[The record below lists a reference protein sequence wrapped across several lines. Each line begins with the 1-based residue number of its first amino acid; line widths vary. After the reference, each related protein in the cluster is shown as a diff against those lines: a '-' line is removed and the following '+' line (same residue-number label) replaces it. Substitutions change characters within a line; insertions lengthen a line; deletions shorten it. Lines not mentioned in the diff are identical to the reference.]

1 MLSLFQCHSG
11 HDTYFPA
18 IWEICIVSPH
28 SATSPPNPRAAIPS
42 KVANLNR
49 EYEDDK
55 LCILDVRVTTS
66 SGKDVDVEIQLQASS
81 ELYDRIQCYVA
92 RMVAEKVNAGG
103 SYKLT
108 QSISIVILDHLLLPG
123 NKTRY
128 HHRFRLYDSEAALE
142 YPNSME
148 IHTLELPKIPKNN
161 DSTRLWKWLRFISS
175 KTQEE
180 IMPLTKEDPV
190 MSEALLKLLDMSG
203 DLATRRRAEARA
215 KFLWDQAARE
225 HDSRKEGLT
234 EGRAEG
240 LTEGLEKGLEKGLV
254 EGRAEG
260 DAKARAGIVRH
271 MLQEGIPAA
280 DIAKWTGCPLPEVER
295 LSKDRG

>member
-1 MLSLFQCHSG
+1 MDTAPIDMLSPKNDFVFKQLFGDARHTAPLADFLQAVLG
-11 HDTYFPA
+11 LPKEEFTNLV
-18 IWEICIVSPH
+18 IVDP
-28 SATSPPNPRAAIPS
+28 
-42 KVANLNR
+42 NLNR

-55 LCILDVRVTTS
+55 LCILDVRVTTK

-81 ELYDRIQCYVA
+81 EFYDRIQCYVA
-92 RMVAEKVNAGG
+92 RMVAEKVNAGD
-103 SYKLT
+103 SYRLT

-123 NKTRY
+123 DKTRY
-128 HHRFRLYDSEAALE
+128 HHRFRLYDSEANLE

-148 IHTLELPKIPKNN
+148 IHTLELPKIPKNS

-190 MSEALLKLLDMSG
+190 ISEALLKLLDMSG

-225 HDSRKEGLT
+225 RDSREEGV
-234 EGRAEG
+234 AEG
-240 LTEGLEKGLEKGLV
+240 LAKGLAKGKA
-254 EGRAEG
+254 EERAEM
-260 DAKARAGIVRH
+260 VRR
-271 MLQEGIPAA
+271 MLREGMPVA
-280 DIAKWTGCPLPEVER
+280 DIAKWTGCPLPEIER
-295 LSKDRG
+295 LRNS